1 MLFCYLCFNV
11 PNEVSPSRRPSRPGE
26 GVGGPVPPA
35 HSRQTLGFR
44 ALRRALR
51 GGGVSRGGGAEEQAG
66 GRNAQTNPS
75 INGGQRRLLGLFW
88 AAGLA
93 VFTLGVWARL
103 SLADY
108 MLLSSNRYPN
118 APLVLLAAGAAVT
131 AWGFLGCLGVAAG
144 LPGVLRAYGFF
155 QLLTLA
161 AGLAAGLCGLFY
173 RQDIAGGFRS
183 GLQRAVARY
192 GEDAGRADALDSLQ
206 RALDC
211 CGADGWQ
218 DCCCARRM
226 GCRNRLLPPEREGGI
241 HPHGCFRKVFSV
253 VNDNVFHIA
262 ASVLGLA
269 FTQAGETMVLS
280 NQLNIIGAFITEA

>member
-1 MLFCYLCFNV
+1 SCPQPADTGLQ
-11 PNEVSPSRRPSRPGE
+11 S
-26 GVGGPVPPA
+26 GPLAPPPA
-35 HSRQTLGFR
+35 PHRPPARGPPPCCRAPGAGPLLRLG
-44 ALRRALR
+44 
-51 GGGVSRGGGAEEQAG
+51 
-66 GRNAQTNPS
+66 
-75 INGGQRRLLGLFW
+75 LLAFSGLFW

-218 DCCCARRM
+218 DWLACCARRM
-226 GCRNRLLPPEREGGI
+226 GCRNRLLPPEREGGVEGVEPAEAEAAGI
-241 HPHGCFRKVFSV
+241 HPHGCFRKVPKGCMFSLCIYCV
-253 VNDNVFHIA
+253 YDATV
-262 ASVLGLA
+262 
-269 FTQAGETMVLS
+269 M
-280 NQLNIIGAFITEA
+280 

>member
-1 MLFCYLCFNV
+1 KG
-11 PNEVSPSRRPSRPGE
+11 RRERRRE
-26 GVGGPVPPA
+26 EEKTGVWRVNGP
-35 HSRQTLGFR
+35 
-44 ALRRALR
+44 
-51 GGGVSRGGGAEEQAG
+51 
-66 GRNAQTNPS
+66 
-75 INGGQRRLLGLFW
+75 GLFW

-218 DCCCARRM
+218 DWLASDWANRDAAFFGGNGTAGAAAAAGVVSLPDSCCARRM
-226 GCRNRLLPPEREGGI
+226 GCRNRLLPPEREGGVE
-241 HPHGCFRKVFSV
+241 GVFSV

-269 FTQAGETMVLS
+269 FTQAGGIALACLLA
-280 NQLNIIGAFITEA
+280 NRLAPRPYC